1 MMTAFNFTFNSIC
14 EVNKDTIIAV
24 GIQFAIIAVG
34 GYNTPFIFWTEHLP
48 CLEQGKQSHSHG
60 WSSLAA
66 AQACFYLS
74 R

>member
-34 GYNTPFIFWTEHLP
+34 GYNTPFIFWTEQLP
-48 CLEQGKQSHSHG
+48 CFGTGETVPFTWVELPGC
-60 WSSLAA
+60 SSGM
-66 AQACFYLS
+66 FLS
-74 R
+74 K